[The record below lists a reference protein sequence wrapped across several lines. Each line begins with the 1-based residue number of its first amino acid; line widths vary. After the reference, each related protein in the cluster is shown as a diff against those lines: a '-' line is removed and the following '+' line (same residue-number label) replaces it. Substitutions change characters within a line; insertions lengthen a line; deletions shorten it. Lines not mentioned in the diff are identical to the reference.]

1 MFRLRIPT
9 YDDAKNIVSEKGNT
23 IFYEIKHKIN
33 GVNLSVFNYRYPSYT
48 DFLDNDVDF
57 REMRGLTFVFNDDGS
72 YKRYVLLKKFWNINQ
87 VPESMYDMV
96 KDYKLLSSYNKED
109 GSVIS
114 FIKINEEI
122 IPKSKMGFDN
132 DQVIKS
138 GIVYNS
144 NRNIKQFVEYCF
156 DNDIVSIWE
165 YVSFKNKIV
174 LDYDKDNLIL
184 LRLRDN
190 KTGDYI
196 DIEEYRNMG
205 FDVAEQDNI
214 TIEDAMLTFPNI
226 VDKEGTVFTLQSP
239 NGEKVMVKK
248 KTDWYLLRHNLLTND
263 INKENYVIHS
273 ILDNT
278 IDDIISQLETTD
290 ITKREFIEDIQNIV
304 NFKISMTVREV
315 KEFLK
320 KYEGDKKSF
329 SLEYGK
335 HPLFHFAIGY
345 VNGIDLFEMVTLFFT
360 KKTSKLHNAQ
370 KWLEKSRDE
379 YEKS

>member
-1 MFRLRIPT
+1 
-9 YDDAKNIVSEKGNT
+9 
-23 IFYEIKHKIN
+23 
-33 GVNLSVFNYRYPSYT
+33 
-48 DFLDNDVDF
+48 
-57 REMRGLTFVFNDDGS
+57 
-72 YKRYVLLKKFWNINQ
+72 
-87 VPESMYDMV
+87 
-96 KDYKLLSSYNKED
+96 
-109 GSVIS
+109 
-114 FIKINEEI
+114 
-122 IPKSKMGFDN
+122 
-132 DQVIKS
+132 
-138 GIVYNS
+138 
-144 NRNIKQFVEYCF
+144 
-156 DNDIVSIWE
+156 
-165 YVSFKNKIV
+165 
-174 LDYDKDNLIL
+174 
-184 LRLRDN
+184 
-190 KTGDYI
+190 
-196 DIEEYRNMG
+196 
-205 FDVAEQDNI
+205 
-214 TIEDAMLTFPNI
+214 MLTFPNI

-335 HPLFHFAIGY
+335 HPLFNFAIGC
-345 VNGIDLFEMVTLFFT
+345 VNGNDLFEMVILFFS